1 MEKARNVFSIYITKV
16 AFRLL
21 LGVRQITGQISRISC
36 LVPQFS
42 FSLQSISIQQLKIW
56 AIFFFHL
63 QIVRGKLRE
72 RFRLELLRRR
82 WNFHQ
87 KWGTYSKTARN
98 LFWSHLRSTMR
109 NISAQRSVLKV
120 VFIYFLLFLIFT
132 CSF

>member
-56 AIFFFHL
+56 AIFFFSFTDCERK
-63 QIVRGKLRE
+63 IKRE
-72 RFRLELLRRR
+72 VSI
-82 WNFHQ
+82 
-87 KWGTYSKTARN
+87 GTA
-98 LFWSHLRSTMR
+98 
-109 NISAQRSVLKV
+109 
-120 VFIYFLLFLIFT
+120 
-132 CSF
+132 